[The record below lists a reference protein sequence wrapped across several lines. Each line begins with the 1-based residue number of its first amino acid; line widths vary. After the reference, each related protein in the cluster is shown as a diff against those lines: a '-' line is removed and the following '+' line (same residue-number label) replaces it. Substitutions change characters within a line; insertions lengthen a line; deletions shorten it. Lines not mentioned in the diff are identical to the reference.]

1 MSSTSER
8 EAYNVSANE
17 QRKHATKSNLK
28 AVIPTGLENVAAVTS
43 DSIPEQGPTF
53 RSAVRRPGSIAARGS
68 SALNIN
74 KEELE
79 TGVIDKK
86 EYLKPSTQSENKASN
101 EDDNNWNVRNESL
114 RSVPNYYPLEKS
126 SRFVSDSSANEIAT
140 RISESCRMM
149 SVQAMYDSDL
159 ATASLKTSEHV
170 DIHLSLWQG
179 KAPRYPNCIIV
190 EAQRRKGDAVVFHHY
205 CRNLLDAAQGEFNSD
220 TFITKEKLEQKY
232 TTIASEL
239 LEERESSTAAGTER
253 ENFLFALEIA
263 AGLIK
268 KDRMDARQ
276 LGMESLCLLTDP
288 TRTGKETALLAS
300 KVVLLGTIHDENAT
314 ESDLLQEELGIR
326 EAVLSLV
333 QFGRLGE
340 GGEFS
345 PPNESNDEDNELP
358 DEKSHNDI
366 LHNLA
371 LAVLSNALEVL
382 ENQTAKI
389 DPNKSVAS
397 ITNTFLDESTD
408 ISSRDLLRT
417 LLGGLEQAEA
427 KPHDA
432 CLSAK
437 CLKFLFQASQKA
449 RRKARSLNAKQI
461 VATALDI
468 GRRTHVKLEEEA
480 QKVITALEKPDTE
493 EGDE

>member
-1 MSSTSER
+1 M
-8 EAYNVSANE
+8 
-17 QRKHATKSNLK
+17 K
-28 AVIPTGLENVAAVTS
+28 
-43 DSIPEQGPTF
+43 
-53 RSAVRRPGSIAARGS
+53 
-68 SALNIN
+68 
-74 KEELE
+74 
-79 TGVIDKK
+79 
-86 EYLKPSTQSENKASN
+86 
-101 EDDNNWNVRNESL
+101 
-114 RSVPNYYPLEKS
+114 
-126 SRFVSDSSANEIAT
+126 
-140 RISESCRMM
+140 
-149 SVQAMYDSDL
+149 

-179 KAPRYPNCIIV
+179 KANCIIV

-205 CRNLLDAAQGEFNSD
+205 CRNLLDAAQGEFDSD
-220 TFITKEKLEQKY
+220 SFITREKLEQRY
-232 TTIASEL
+232 TTIATEL
-239 LEERESSTAAGTER
+239 LEGKESTSADCTER

-288 TRTGKETALLAS
+288 ARTGKETALLAS
-300 KVVLLGTIHDENAT
+300 QVILLGTIHDENAT
-314 ESDLLQEELGIR
+314 ESHLLPEELGIR

-345 PPNESNDEDNELP
+345 PPESNDEDNELP
-358 DEKSHNDI
+358 DEKAHNDI

-382 ENQTAKI
+382 ENHTNKI

-417 LLGGLEQAEA
+417 LLGALEKAEE
-427 KPHDA
+427 KPHNA

-461 VATALDI
+461 VATALEI
-468 GRRTHVKLEEEA
+468 GRRTHVKLQEET

-493 EGDE
+493 EEEE

>member
-1 MSSTSER
+1 LII
-8 EAYNVSANE
+8 
-17 QRKHATKSNLK
+17 QC
-28 AVIPTGLENVAAVTS
+28 G
-43 DSIPEQGPTF
+43 DS
-53 RSAVRRPGSIAARGS
+53 
-68 SALNIN
+68 
-74 KEELE
+74 K
-79 TGVIDKK
+79 
-86 EYLKPSTQSENKASN
+86 
-101 EDDNNWNVRNESL
+101 
-114 RSVPNYYPLEKS
+114 
-126 SRFVSDSSANEIAT
+126 
-140 RISESCRMM
+140 
-149 SVQAMYDSDL
+149 
-159 ATASLKTSEHV
+159 ATASLKTAEHV

-179 KAPRYPNCIIV
+179 MAPKYPNCIIV

-205 CRNLLDAAQGEFNSD
+205 CRNLLDAAQGDFNLN

-232 TTIASEL
+232 TKIANEL
-239 LEERESSTAAGTER
+239 LEGKESSETTER

-263 AGLIK
+263 AGLLK
-268 KDRMDARQ
+268 KDRMDARE
-276 LGMESLCLLTDP
+276 LGMQSLCLLTDP
-288 TRTGKETALLAS
+288 TRTSKETALLAS
-300 KVVLLGTIHDENAT
+300 KFVLTGTIHDEN
-314 ESDLLQEELGIR
+314 SSDNDLLPEELGVR

-345 PPNESNDEDNELP
+345 SPNESNEDEYDHP
-358 DEKSHNDI
+358 DEKTHNDV

-382 ENQTAKI
+382 ENHNSLI
-389 DPNKSVAS
+389 HPSKSVAS
-397 ITNTFLDESTD
+397 ITNTFLDESMD

-417 LLGGLEQAEA
+417 LLGGLEQAED

-461 VATALDI
+461 VSTALDI
-468 GRRTHVKLEEEA
+468 GRRTHVKLEEET

-493 EGDE
+493 EEEE